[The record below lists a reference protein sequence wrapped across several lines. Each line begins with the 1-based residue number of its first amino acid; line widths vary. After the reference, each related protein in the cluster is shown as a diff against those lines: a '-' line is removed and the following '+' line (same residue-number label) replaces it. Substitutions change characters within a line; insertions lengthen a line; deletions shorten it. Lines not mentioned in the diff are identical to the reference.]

1 MKCPVCKYHDQYVE
15 MSFHSCD
22 FDENIITCRVCG
34 TVWSANHGMAEIV
47 SDPREESSLSAT
59 AECVEGAD
67 YSFAA

>member
-1 MKCPVCKYHDQYVE
+1 MKCPVCNYHEQYVE

-34 TVWSANHGMAEIV
+34 TVWSANHGMSEIV
-47 SDPREESSLSAT
+47 SAQEESLLS